1 MTIIDAAQIYWYA
14 SAEGLQEIMQK
25 FSTTLDDLVVV
36 SERVANKLYKNH
48 EHHLV
53 DFTLPVYTKMFLS
66 KSGETVTLSDL
77 SLVEI
82 QELVESGAILELMVP
97 SDKTRSI
104 GITLLD
110 KEMSDKV
117 ISRAIMPL
125 DKAMESHG
133 FLFELVYGSPMPD
146 GLIDSLKH
154 GDNDTLAVEAILT
167 VLRSAAGDKRMN
179 LLEPGYSHEVIDNMA
194 RTLEANYISK
204 MLS

>member
-14 SAEGLQEIMQK
+14 SAEGLHEIMQK
-25 FSTTLDDLVVV
+25 FNTTLDDLVVV

-66 KSGETVTLSDL
+66 KSGETVTLDDL

-82 QELVESGAILELMVP
+82 QELVESGAVLELMVP

-117 ISRAIMPL
+117 ISRAIMSL

-133 FLFELVYGSPMPD
+133 FLFEIVYGSPMPD
-146 GLIDSLKH
+146 GLIDSLKR